1 MIEEK
6 AWIATMASFVM
17 PVPTREE
24 VRRGII
30 YIVASIF
37 VFALTNALIKW
48 LVVRYSV
55 VEIVVFRSS
64 FALVPCVY
72 LVATRGGILALRT
85 KRLHQHVTRSVMQFV
100 SMGCIFTA
108 FGLMPLADAT
118 AITFASPLFLTM
130 LSIPL
135 LGEQVG
141 VYRWSAVIVGFAG
154 VLIMVQPGPGLLH
167 SGALFPLANALI
179 NACVTVAIRRMTLT
193 EASTTLV
200 FYQTLVTGLIGLVL
214 LPFFWTTPD
223 LLDLALFSATGLLS
237 GIAQFWWMQGC
248 RFVPAA
254 VAAPFSY
261 TSMIWSL
268 ALGYLVWSDVPRTA
282 VLAGATIVIASGLYI
297 LYRETI
303 RRVPKPAIT
312 PAAP

>member
-1 MIEEK
+1 M
-6 AWIATMASFVM
+6 SGFVM
-17 PVPTREE
+17 PVPTRDE
-24 VRRGII
+24 VRRGIL
-30 YIVASIF
+30 YVVASIF

-55 VEIVVFRSS
+55 VEIVVFRSTFS
-64 FALVPCVY
+64 LLPCIY
-72 LVATRGGILALRT
+72 LIATRGGILALRT
-85 KRLHQHVTRSVMQFV
+85 KRLHQHITRSALQFV
-100 SMGCIFTA
+100 SMVCIFTA

-141 VYRWSAVIVGFAG
+141 IYRWSAVIVGFVG

-179 NACVTVAIRRMTLT
+179 NACVTIAIRRMTLT
-193 EASTTLV
+193 ESSTTLV
-200 FYQTLVTGLIGLVL
+200 FYQTLVTGVIAVL
-214 LPFFWTTPD
+214 LVPFFWLTPD
-223 LLDLALFSATGLLS
+223 LVDLALFSATGLLS

-268 ALGYLVWSDVPRTA
+268 ALGYLIWSDVPSAA
-282 VLAGATIVIASGLYI
+282 VLAGAAIVIASGLYI

-303 RRVPKPAIT
+303 RRVAKPALST
-312 PAAP
+312 GSH

>member
-1 MIEEK
+1 M
-6 AWIATMASFVM
+6 TGFVM

-30 YIVASIF
+30 YVVASIF

-55 VEIVVFRSS
+55 VEVIVFRSS
-64 FALVPCVY
+64 FALVPCLY
-72 LVATRGGILALRT
+72 LVATRGGVVALRT
-85 KRLHQHVTRSVMQFV
+85 KRLHQHVTRSVLQFV
-100 SMGCIFTA
+100 SMICIFTA

-141 VYRWSAVIVGFAG
+141 IYRWSAVIVGFAG
-154 VLIMVQPGPGLLH
+154 VLVMVQPGPGLLQ

-179 NACVTVAIRRMTLT
+179 NACVTIAIRRMTLT

-200 FYQTLVTGLIGLVL
+200 FYQTLVTGLIGLIL
-214 LPFFWTTPD
+214 LPFFWHTPD
-223 LLDLALFSATGLLS
+223 LFDLALFSATGLLS

-268 ALGYLVWSDVPRTA
+268 ALGYLVWSDVPSTA
-282 VLAGATIVIASGLYI
+282 VLVGAAIVIASGLYI

-303 RRVPKPAIT
+303 RRTAKPNL
-312 PAAP
+312 PGGG

>member
-1 MIEEK
+1 MTGF
-6 AWIATMASFVM
+6 AM
-17 PVPTREE
+17 PVPTRDE
-24 VRRGII
+24 VRRGIG
-30 YIVASIF
+30 YVVASIF

-55 VEIVVFRSS
+55 VEVVVFRST
-64 FALVPCVY
+64 FALVPCAY
-72 LVATRGGILALRT
+72 LIATRGGILALRT
-85 KRLHQHVTRSVMQFV
+85 KRLHQHITRSILQFV
-100 SMGCIFTA
+100 SMICIFTA
-108 FGLMPLADAT
+108 FGLMPLADAV
-118 AITFASPLFLTM
+118 AITFASPLFLTI

-154 VLIMVQPGPGLLH
+154 VLIIVQPGPGLLR
-167 SGALFPLANALI
+167 SGALLPLANALI
-179 NACVTVAIRRMTLT
+179 NACVTIAIRRMTLT

-200 FYQTLVTGLIGLVL
+200 FYQTLVTGVIGLLL
-214 LPFFWTTPD
+214 LPFFWVAPD
-223 LLDLALFSATGLLS
+223 LADLALFSATGLLS

-248 RFVPAA
+248 RYVPAA

-268 ALGYLVWSDVPRTA
+268 ALGYLVWSDVPSAA
-282 VLAGATIVIASGLYI
+282 VSAGAAVVIASGLYI

-303 RRVPKPAIT
+303 RRVPRPAST
-312 PAAP
+312 GGGH

>member
-1 MIEEK
+1 M
-6 AWIATMASFVM
+6 TGFVM

-24 VRRGII
+24 VRRGIA
-30 YIVASIF
+30 YVVASIF

-55 VEIVVFRSS
+55 VEVIVFRST
-64 FALVPCVY
+64 FALLPCVY
-72 LVATRGGILALRT
+72 LIATRGGILALRT

-100 SMGCIFTA
+100 SMICIFTA
-108 FGLMPLADAT
+108 FGLMPLADAV

-141 VYRWSAVIVGFAG
+141 VYRWSAVIVGFVG
-154 VLIMVQPGPGLLH
+154 VLIMVQPGPGLLQ
-167 SGALFPLANALI
+167 SGALYPLANALI
-179 NACVTVAIRRMTLT
+179 NACVTIAIRRMTLT
-193 EASTTLV
+193 ESSTTLV
-200 FYQTLVTGLIGLVL
+200 FYQTLVTGAIGLIL
-214 LPFFWTTPD
+214 LPFVWVTPG
-223 LLDLALFSATGLLS
+223 LVDLALFSATGLLS

-261 TSMIWSL
+261 TSMVWSL
-268 ALGYLVWSDVPRTA
+268 ILGYLIWSDVPNPA
-282 VLAGATIVIASGLYI
+282 VLAGASIVIASGLYI

-303 RRVPKPAIT
+303 RRVAKPALVT
-312 PAAP
+312 GGNP

>member
-1 MIEEK
+1 MTGLVVP
-6 AWIATMASFVM
+6 A
-17 PVPTREE
+17 PTREE
-24 VRRGII
+24 VRRGIL
-30 YIVASIF
+30 YVVASIF

-55 VEIVVFRSS
+55 VEVIVFRST
-64 FALVPCVY
+64 FALIPCLY
-72 LVATRGGILALRT
+72 LIAAHGGILALRT

-100 SMGCIFTA
+100 SMICIFTA
-108 FGLMPLADAT
+108 FGLMPLADAV

-130 LSIPL
+130 LSVPL

-141 VYRWSAVIVGFAG
+141 IYRWSAVIVGFVG
-154 VLIMVQPGPGLLH
+154 VLIMVQPGPGLLQ

-179 NACVTVAIRRMTLT
+179 NACVTIAIRRMTLT

-200 FYQTLVTGLIGLVL
+200 FYQTLVTGVVGLVL
-214 LPFFWTTPD
+214 LPFVWVGPG
-223 LLDLALFSATGLLS
+223 LVDLALFSATGLLS

-254 VAAPFSY
+254 VSAPFSY

-268 ALGYLVWSDVPRTA
+268 MLGYLICSDVPSPA
-282 VLAGATIVIASGLYI
+282 VLAGASMLIARGRYI
-297 LYRETI
+297 LSRHPT
-303 RRVPKPAIT
+303 RR
-312 PAAP
+312 AARQARSPVGRPS

>member
-1 MIEEK
+1 M
-6 AWIATMASFVM
+6 TGFVM
-17 PVPTREE
+17 PAPTREE
-24 VRRGII
+24 VRRGIL
-30 YIVASIF
+30 YVVASIF

-55 VEIVVFRSS
+55 VEVIVFRSA
-64 FALVPCVY
+64 FALVPCLY
-72 LVATRGGILALRT
+72 LIATHGGILALRT
-85 KRLHQHVTRSVMQFV
+85 KRLHQHISRSLLQFV
-100 SMGCIFTA
+100 SMMCIFTA

-118 AITFASPLFLTM
+118 AITFASPLFLTI

-141 VYRWSAVIVGFAG
+141 IYRWSAVIVGFIG
-154 VLIMVQPGPGLLH
+154 VLIMVQPGPSILQ

-179 NACVTVAIRRMTLT
+179 NACVTIAIRRMTLT

-200 FYQTLVTGLIGLVL
+200 FYQTLVTGVFGLLL
-214 LPFFWTTPD
+214 LPFFWVTPD
-223 LLDLALFSATGLLS
+223 LVDLALFSATGLLS

-248 RFVPAA
+248 RFVPAS

-268 ALGYLVWSDVPRTA
+268 ALGYLIWSDVPSAA
-282 VLAGATIVIASGLYI
+282 VLAGAAIVIASGLYI
-297 LYRETI
+297 LYRETV
-303 RRVPKPAIT
+303 RRVAKPP
-312 PAAP
+312 PAKRGPP

>member
-1 MIEEK
+1 
-6 AWIATMASFVM
+6 
-17 PVPTREE
+17 
-24 VRRGII
+24 
-30 YIVASIF
+30 
-37 VFALTNALIKW
+37 
-48 LVVRYSV
+48 
-55 VEIVVFRSS
+55 
-64 FALVPCVY
+64 VPCLY

-85 KRLHQHVTRSVMQFV
+85 KRLHQHITRSVLQFV
-100 SMGCIFTA
+100 SMICIFTA
-108 FGLMPLADAT
+108 FGLMPLADAV

-141 VYRWSAVIVGFAG
+141 IYRWSAVIVGFVG
-154 VLIMVQPGPGLLH
+154 VLVMVQPGPGLLH

-179 NACVTVAIRRMTLT
+179 NACVTIAIRRMTLT

-200 FYQTLVTGLIGLVL
+200 FYQTLVTGVIALVL
-214 LPFFWTTPD
+214 VPFFWVTPD
-223 LLDLALFSATGLLS
+223 FVDLMLFSATGLLS

-248 RFVPAA
+248 RYVPAA

-268 ALGYLVWSDVPRTA
+268 ALGYLVWSDVPSAA
-282 VLAGATIVIASGLYI
+282 VFAGATIVIASGLYI

-303 RRVPKPAIT
+303 RRAAKPALV
-312 PAAP
+312 AGD

>member
-1 MIEEK
+1 M
-6 AWIATMASFVM
+6 TGFVM
-17 PVPTREE
+17 PAPTREE
-24 VRRGII
+24 VRRGIV
-30 YIVASIF
+30 YVVASIF
-37 VFALTNALIKW
+37 VFALTNAMIKW
-48 LVVRYSV
+48 LAVRYAV
-55 VEIVVFRSS
+55 VEIIVFRSL
-64 FALVPCVY
+64 FALVPCLY
-72 LVATRGGILALRT
+72 LVATHGGLLALRT

-100 SMGCIFTA
+100 SMVCIFTA
-108 FGLMPLADAT
+108 FGLMPLADAV

-141 VYRWSAVIVGFAG
+141 VYRWSAVVIGFVG
-154 VLIMVQPGPGLLH
+154 VLVMVQPGPGILQ

-179 NACVTVAIRRMTLT
+179 NACVTIAIRRMTLT

-200 FYQTLVTGLIGLVL
+200 FYQTLVTAAIGLIL
-214 LPFFWTTPD
+214 LPFFWVTPD
-223 LLDLALFSATGLLS
+223 LVDLALFTATGLLS

-268 ALGYLVWSDVPRTA
+268 MLGYLIWSDVPSAA
-282 VLAGATIVIASGLYI
+282 VLAGATVVIASGLYI
-297 LYRETI
+297 LYRETM
-303 RRVPKPAIT
+303 RRVAKPALST
-312 PAAP
+312 GSH

>member
-1 MIEEK
+1 M
-6 AWIATMASFVM
+6 TGFVM
-17 PVPTREE
+17 PAPTREE
-24 VRRGII
+24 VRRGIL
-30 YIVASIF
+30 YVVASIF

-55 VEIVVFRSS
+55 VEVIVFRSA
-64 FALVPCVY
+64 FALIPCLY
-72 LVATRGGILALRT
+72 LIATHGGILALRT
-85 KRLHQHVTRSVMQFV
+85 KRLHQHISRSLLQFV
-100 SMGCIFTA
+100 SMVCIFTA

-141 VYRWSAVIVGFAG
+141 IYRWSAVIVGFIG
-154 VLIMVQPGPGLLH
+154 VLVMVQPGPTVLQ

-179 NACVTVAIRRMTLT
+179 NACVTIAIRRMTLT

-200 FYQTLVTGLIGLVL
+200 FYQTLVTGLIALIL
-214 LPFFWTTPD
+214 LPFFWVTPD
-223 LLDLALFSATGLLS
+223 LIDLALFSATGLLS

-248 RFVPAA
+248 RFVPAS

-268 ALGYLVWSDVPRTA
+268 ALGYLIWSDVPSAA

-297 LYRETI
+297 LYRETV
-303 RRVPKPAIT
+303 RRVAKPPLAKRG
-312 PAAP
+312 P

>member
-1 MIEEK
+1 M
-6 AWIATMASFVM
+6 TGFVM

-24 VRRGII
+24 VRRGIV
-30 YIVASIF
+30 YVVASIF

-48 LVVRYSV
+48 LVARYSV
-55 VEIVVFRSS
+55 VEIVVFRST
-64 FALVPCVY
+64 FALVPCIY

-85 KRLHQHVTRSVMQFV
+85 KRLHQHITRSVLQFV
-100 SMGCIFTA
+100 SMICIFTA
-108 FGLMPLADAT
+108 FGLMPLADAV

-141 VYRWSAVIVGFAG
+141 IYRWSAVIVGFVG
-154 VLIMVQPGPGLLH
+154 VLTMVQPGPGLLH

-179 NACVTVAIRRMTLT
+179 NACVTIAIRRMTLT

-200 FYQTLVTGLIGLVL
+200 FYQTLVTGVIALVL
-214 LPFFWTTPD
+214 VPFFWVTPD
-223 LLDLALFSATGLLS
+223 LVDLALFSATGLLS

-248 RFVPAA
+248 RYVPAA

-268 ALGYLVWSDVPRTA
+268 ALGYLVWSDVPSAA

-303 RRVPKPAIT
+303 RRAAKPAL
-312 PAAP
+312 AAGDD

>member
-1 MIEEK
+1 
-6 AWIATMASFVM
+6 M

-24 VRRGII
+24 VRRGIV
-30 YIVASIF
+30 YVVASIF

-48 LVVRYSV
+48 LVARYSV
-55 VEIVVFRSS
+55 VEIVVFRST
-64 FALVPCVY
+64 FALVPCLY

-85 KRLHQHVTRSVMQFV
+85 KRLHQHVTRSILQFV
-100 SMGCIFTA
+100 SMICIFTA
-108 FGLMPLADAT
+108 FGLMPLADAV

-141 VYRWSAVIVGFAG
+141 IYRWSAVIVGFVG
-154 VLIMVQPGPGLLH
+154 VLTMVQPGPGLLH

-179 NACVTVAIRRMTLT
+179 NACVTIAIRRMTLT

-200 FYQTLVTGLIGLVL
+200 FYQTLVTGVIALVL
-214 LPFFWTTPD
+214 VPFFWVTPD
-223 LLDLALFSATGLLS
+223 LVDLVLFSDTGLLS

-268 ALGYLVWSDVPRTA
+268 ALGYLVWSDVPSAA
-282 VLAGATIVIASGLYI
+282 VFAGATIVIASGLYI

-303 RRVPKPAIT
+303 RRAAKPALV
-312 PAAP
+312 AGD

>member
-1 MIEEK
+1 
-6 AWIATMASFVM
+6 M

-24 VRRGII
+24 VRRGIV
-30 YIVASIF
+30 YVVASIF

-48 LVVRYSV
+48 LVARYSV
-55 VEIVVFRSS
+55 VEIVVFRST
-64 FALVPCVY
+64 FALVPCIY

-85 KRLHQHVTRSVMQFV
+85 KRLHQHITRSVLQFV
-100 SMGCIFTA
+100 SMICIFTA
-108 FGLMPLADAT
+108 FGLMPLADAV

-141 VYRWSAVIVGFAG
+141 IYRWSAVIVGFVG
-154 VLIMVQPGPGLLH
+154 VLTMVQPGPGLLH

-179 NACVTVAIRRMTLT
+179 NACVTIAIRRMTLT

-200 FYQTLVTGLIGLVL
+200 FYQTLVTGVIALVL
-214 LPFFWTTPD
+214 VPFFWVTPD
-223 LLDLALFSATGLLS
+223 LVDLALFSATGLLS

-248 RFVPAA
+248 RYVPAA

-268 ALGYLVWSDVPRTA
+268 ALGYLVWSDVPSAA

-303 RRVPKPAIT
+303 RRAAKPAL
-312 PAAP
+312 AAGDD

>member
-1 MIEEK
+1 
-6 AWIATMASFVM
+6 M

-24 VRRGII
+24 VRRGIV
-30 YIVASIF
+30 YVVASIF

-48 LVVRYSV
+48 LVARYSV
-55 VEIVVFRSS
+55 VEIVVFRST
-64 FALVPCVY
+64 FALVPCLY

-85 KRLHQHVTRSVMQFV
+85 KRLHQHVTRSILQFV
-100 SMGCIFTA
+100 SMICIFTA
-108 FGLMPLADAT
+108 FGLMPLADAV

-141 VYRWSAVIVGFAG
+141 IYRWSAVIVGFVG
-154 VLIMVQPGPGLLH
+154 VLTMVQPGPGLLH

-179 NACVTVAIRRMTLT
+179 NACVTIAIRRMTLT

-200 FYQTLVTGLIGLVL
+200 FYQTLVTGVIALVL
-214 LPFFWTTPD
+214 VPFFWVTPD
-223 LLDLALFSATGLLS
+223 LVDLVLFSATGLLS

-268 ALGYLVWSDVPRTA
+268 ALGYLVWSDVPSAA
-282 VLAGATIVIASGLYI
+282 VFAGATIVIASGLYI

-303 RRVPKPAIT
+303 RRAAKPALV
-312 PAAP
+312 AGD

>member
-1 MIEEK
+1 M
-6 AWIATMASFVM
+6 TGFVM

-24 VRRGII
+24 VRRGIV
-30 YIVASIF
+30 YVVASIF

-48 LVVRYSV
+48 LVARYSV
-55 VEIVVFRSS
+55 VEIVVFRST
-64 FALVPCVY
+64 FALVPCIY

-85 KRLHQHVTRSVMQFV
+85 KRLHQHITRSVLQFV
-100 SMGCIFTA
+100 SMICIFTA
-108 FGLMPLADAT
+108 FGLMPLADAV

-141 VYRWSAVIVGFAG
+141 IYRWSAVIVGFVG
-154 VLIMVQPGPGLLH
+154 VLTMVQPGPGLLH

-179 NACVTVAIRRMTLT
+179 NACVTIAIRRMTLT

-200 FYQTLVTGLIGLVL
+200 FYQTLVTGVIALVL
-214 LPFFWTTPD
+214 VPFFWVTPN
-223 LLDLALFSATGLLS
+223 LVDLALFSATGLLS

-248 RFVPAA
+248 RYVPAA

-268 ALGYLVWSDVPRTA
+268 ALGYLVWSDVPSAA

-303 RRVPKPAIT
+303 RRAAKPAL
-312 PAAP
+312 AAGDD

>member
-1 MIEEK
+1 M
-6 AWIATMASFVM
+6 TGFVM

-24 VRRGII
+24 VRRGIV
-30 YIVASIF
+30 YVVASIF

-48 LVVRYSV
+48 LVARYSV
-55 VEIVVFRSS
+55 VEIVVFRST
-64 FALVPCVY
+64 FALVPCIY

-85 KRLHQHVTRSVMQFV
+85 KRLHQHITRSVLQFV
-100 SMGCIFTA
+100 SMICIFTA
-108 FGLMPLADAT
+108 FGLMPLADAV

-141 VYRWSAVIVGFAG
+141 IYRWSAVIVGFVG
-154 VLIMVQPGPGLLH
+154 VLTMVQPGPGLLH

-179 NACVTVAIRRMTLT
+179 NACVTIAIRRMTLT
-193 EASTTLV
+193 ESSTTLV
-200 FYQTLVTGLIGLVL
+200 FYQTLVTGVIAFVLV
-214 LPFFWTTPD
+214 PFFWVTPN
-223 LLDLALFSATGLLS
+223 LVDLALFSATGLLS

-248 RFVPAA
+248 RYVPAA

-268 ALGYLVWSDVPRTA
+268 ALGYLVWSDVPSAA

-303 RRVPKPAIT
+303 RRAAKPAL
-312 PAAP
+312 AAGDD

>member
-1 MIEEK
+1 MTGF
-6 AWIATMASFVM
+6 AM
-17 PVPTREE
+17 PVPTRDE
-24 VRRGII
+24 VRRGIV
-30 YIVASIF
+30 YVVASIF

-55 VEIVVFRSS
+55 IEVVVFRST

-72 LVATRGGILALRT
+72 LIATRGGITALRT
-85 KRLHQHVTRSVMQFV
+85 KRLHQHVTRSVLQFV
-100 SMGCIFTA
+100 SMICIFTA
-108 FGLMPLADAT
+108 FGLMPLADAV

-141 VYRWSAVIVGFAG
+141 AYRWSAVIVGFAG
-154 VLIMVQPGPGLLH
+154 VLIMVQPSPGLLQ

-179 NACVTVAIRRMTLT
+179 NACVTIAIRRMTLT

-200 FYQTLVTGLIGLVL
+200 FYQTLVTGMIGLML
-214 LPFFWTTPD
+214 LPFFWRTPN
-223 LLDLALFSATGLLS
+223 LTDLALFSATGLLS
-237 GIAQFWWMQGC
+237 GVAQFWWMQGC
-248 RFVPAA
+248 RYVPAA

-268 ALGYLVWSDVPRTA
+268 ALGYLIWSDVPSAA
-282 VLAGATIVIASGLYI
+282 VLAGASIVIASGLYI

-303 RRVPKPAIT
+303 RRVAKPA
-312 PAAP
+312 AAAST

>member
-1 MIEEK
+1 M
-6 AWIATMASFVM
+6 TGFVM

-30 YIVASIF
+30 YVVASIF

-55 VEIVVFRSS
+55 VEVIVFRSS
-64 FALVPCVY
+64 FALVPCLY
-72 LVATRGGILALRT
+72 LIATRGGVLTLRT
-85 KRLHQHVTRSVMQFV
+85 KRLHQHVTRSVLQFV
-100 SMGCIFTA
+100 SMICIFTA

-154 VLIMVQPGPGLLH
+154 VLIMVQPGPGLLQ

-179 NACVTVAIRRMTLT
+179 NACVTIAIRRMTLT

-200 FYQTLVTGLIGLVL
+200 FYQTLVTGLIGLGL
-214 LPFFWTTPD
+214 LPFFWLTPD
-223 LLDLALFSATGLLS
+223 LFDLALFSATGLLS

-268 ALGYLVWSDVPRTA
+268 ALGYLVWSDVPSTA
-282 VLAGATIVIASGLYI
+282 VLVGAAIVIASGLYI

-303 RRVPKPAIT
+303 RRTAKPSL
-312 PAAP
+312 PSGG

>member
-1 MIEEK
+1 M
-6 AWIATMASFVM
+6 TGFVM

-24 VRRGII
+24 VRRGIL
-30 YIVASIF
+30 YVVASIF

-48 LVVRYSV
+48 LVVRYPV
-55 VEIVVFRSS
+55 VEIIVFRSS
-64 FALVPCVY
+64 FALVPCTY
-72 LVATRGGILALRT
+72 LIATRGGILALRT
-85 KRLHQHVTRSVMQFV
+85 KRLHQHISRSVMQFV
-100 SMGCIFTA
+100 SMVCIFTG

-118 AITFASPLFLTM
+118 AITFASPLFLTV

-141 VYRWSAVIVGFAG
+141 IYRWSAVVVGFVG

-167 SGALFPLANALI
+167 SGALLPLANALI
-179 NACVTVAIRRMTLT
+179 NACVTIAIRRMTLT
-193 EASTTLV
+193 ESSTTLV
-200 FYQTLVTGLIGLVL
+200 FYQTLVTGIIGLAL
-214 LPFFWTTPD
+214 LPFFWVTPD
-223 LLDLALFSATGLLS
+223 LFDLALFSATGLLS

-268 ALGYLVWSDVPRTA
+268 ALGYLVWSDVPTAA
-282 VLAGATIVIASGLYI
+282 VLAGAVIVIASGLYI

-303 RRVPKPAIT
+303 RRVTKPPL
-312 PAAP
+312 PAAGA

>member
-1 MIEEK
+1 M
-6 AWIATMASFVM
+6 TGFVM

-24 VRRGII
+24 VRRGIV
-30 YIVASIF
+30 YVVASIF

-48 LVVRYSV
+48 LVARYSV
-55 VEIVVFRSS
+55 VEIVVFRST
-64 FALVPCVY
+64 FALVPCIY

-85 KRLHQHVTRSVMQFV
+85 KRLHQHITRSVLQFV
-100 SMGCIFTA
+100 SMICIFTA
-108 FGLMPLADAT
+108 FGLMPLADAV

-141 VYRWSAVIVGFAG
+141 IYRWSAVIVGFVG
-154 VLIMVQPGPGLLH
+154 VLTMVQPGPGLLH

-179 NACVTVAIRRMTLT
+179 NACVTIAIRRMTLT
-193 EASTTLV
+193 ESSTTLV
-200 FYQTLVTGLIGLVL
+200 FYQTLVTGVIALVL
-214 LPFFWTTPD
+214 VPFFWVTPN
-223 LLDLALFSATGLLS
+223 LVDLALFSATGLLS

-248 RFVPAA
+248 RYVPAA

-268 ALGYLVWSDVPRTA
+268 ALGYLVWSDVPSAA

-303 RRVPKPAIT
+303 RRAAKPAL
-312 PAAP
+312 AAGDD

>member
-1 MIEEK
+1 M
-6 AWIATMASFVM
+6 TGFVM

-24 VRRGII
+24 VRRGIA
-30 YIVASIF
+30 YVVASIF

-55 VEIVVFRSS
+55 VEVIVFRST
-64 FALVPCVY
+64 FALLPCVY
-72 LVATRGGILALRT
+72 LIATRGGILALRT

-100 SMGCIFTA
+100 SMICIFTA
-108 FGLMPLADAT
+108 FGLMPLADAV

-130 LSIPL
+130 LSVPL
-135 LGEQVG
+135 LGEHVG
-141 VYRWSAVIVGFAG
+141 VYRWSAVIVGFVG
-154 VLIMVQPGPGLLH
+154 VLIMVQPGPGLLQ

-179 NACVTVAIRRMTLT
+179 NACVTIAIRRMTLT
-193 EASTTLV
+193 ESSTTLV
-200 FYQTLVTGLIGLVL
+200 FYQTLVTGVIGLIL
-214 LPFFWTTPD
+214 LPFVWVTPG
-223 LLDLALFSATGLLS
+223 LVDLALFSATGLLS

-261 TSMIWSL
+261 TSMVWSL
-268 ALGYLVWSDVPRTA
+268 MLGYLIWSDVPSPA
-282 VLAGATIVIASGLYI
+282 VLAGASIVIASGLYI

-303 RRVPKPAIT
+303 RRVAKPVLAT
-312 PAAP
+312 GGNP

>member
-1 MIEEK
+1 M
-6 AWIATMASFVM
+6 TGFVM

-64 FALVPCVY
+64 FALLPCLY
-72 LVATRGGILALRT
+72 LIATRGGILALRT

-100 SMGCIFTA
+100 SMVCIFTA

-141 VYRWSAVIVGFAG
+141 VYRWSAVIVGFVG
-154 VLIMVQPGPGLLH
+154 VLIMVQPGPGLLQ

-179 NACVTVAIRRMTLT
+179 NACVTIAIRRMTLT

-214 LPFFWTTPD
+214 LPFFWIAPD
-223 LLDLALFSATGLLS
+223 PVDLALFSATGLLS

-268 ALGYLVWSDVPRTA
+268 ALGYLVWSDVPSTA
-282 VLAGATIVIASGLYI
+282 VLAGAAIVIASGLYI

-303 RRVPKPAIT
+303 RRVPKAVIT